1 MSATTTETG
10 TATATATTELIVGGM
25 TCAACVAR
33 VEKKLGRVDGV
44 SATVNLATGRAR
56 VSHPAG
62 VTAAELMAVVEG
74 AGFTAALPE
83 PEPGS
88 EPEDGKDKDADAGAT
103 AGALTRLLV
112 TALLSVPV
120 LVLSMAPGLQFRNW
134 QWLCF
139 VLATP
144 VAVWGAWPFH
154 ERALRGLRHSA
165 ATMDTLVSL
174 GVLASYSWSA
184 YALFFGGAG
193 RPDMRMPFTLV
204 PSMAGGTA
212 DVYLEA
218 VVGVPLF
225 VLIGRLL
232 EARARH
238 STGSALRALASLAA
252 KDVLVRDADGTERR
266 VPIERLRVGDRF
278 VVRPGERVATDGVV
292 VAGSSALDLSLV
304 TGESAP
310 VEAGPGSSV
319 VGGAVNS
326 GGLLEVRA
334 EAVGA
339 DTRLARIAKL
349 VEDAQAGKA
358 KAQRVADAVA
368 GVFVPA
374 VLAVAVTV
382 LGFWLGA
389 GASPQAAVT
398 AAVAVLVV
406 ACPCALGLA
415 TPTALLAATGRG
427 AGLGILV
434 SGPQALE
441 GLRRVDTVVLDKTG
455 TLTTGSMAVT
465 GVTARPDGLGAE
477 AALRL
482 AAAVERGSEHPV
494 GRAVCAYAA
503 AQGAGADR
511 AAGPGGPEEPS
522 SQPGPAG
529 TAGARRT
536 ADGLV
541 SSAASGSSAISG
553 SSAASGSP
561 VTPDAPALPGTPALP
576 DAPTLPDVTGFT
588 ATPGRGVAGR
598 VGERLVEVVRPDAG
612 PATAA
617 PAGRKPGKSGQKA
630 RTRKGQPVPSDGDRL
645 PQVLAEAVDAA
656 GRDGR
661 TAVVVRV
668 DGTPEA
674 VIVLGDTVRSG
685 SYRAVDHLK
694 RLGLRPVLATG
705 DSEGAARAVAAE
717 LGITEVHARATPED
731 KAALVRELRARG
743 RRVAVIG
750 DGVNDTAALAGA
762 DLGIA
767 MGGGT
772 DAAIGAADVTLVR
785 EDMGALA
792 DAVRLARRTSATVR
806 TNLAWAFGY
815 NLVTLPLAAVGLLS
829 PMVAAAAMSVSSVL
843 VVANSLRLRGWQ
855 PVPSRAAAGR
865 GSRRGPAAPGAHG
878 SHASY
883 GSHGRS
889 AAAPASSRGDA

>member
-1 MSATTTETG
+1 
-10 TATATATTELIVGGM
+10 
-25 TCAACVAR
+25 
-33 VEKKLGRVDGV
+33 
-44 SATVNLATGRAR
+44 
-56 VSHPAG
+56 
-62 VTAAELMAVVEG
+62 
-74 AGFTAALPE
+74 
-83 PEPGS
+83 
-88 EPEDGKDKDADAGAT
+88 
-103 AGALTRLLV
+103 
-112 TALLSVPV
+112 
-120 LVLSMAPGLQFRNW
+120 
-134 QWLCF
+134 
-139 VLATP
+139 
-144 VAVWGAWPFH
+144 
-154 ERALRGLRHSA
+154 
-165 ATMDTLVSL
+165 
-174 GVLASYSWSA
+174 
-184 YALFFGGAG
+184 
-193 RPDMRMPFTLV
+193 
-204 PSMAGGTA
+204 
-212 DVYLEA
+212 
-218 VVGVPLF
+218 
-225 VLIGRLL
+225 
-232 EARARH
+232 
-238 STGSALRALASLAA
+238 
-252 KDVLVRDADGTERR
+252 
-266 VPIERLRVGDRF
+266 IEQLRVGDRF

-310 VEAGPGSSV
+310 VEAGPGTSV

-349 VEDAQAGKA
+349 VEEAQAGKA

-389 GASPQAAVT
+389 GASTQAAVT

-455 TLTTGSMAVT
+455 TLTTGSMTVT
-465 GVTARPDGLGAE
+465 GVTARPDGIGE
-477 AALRL
+477 ATALRL
-482 AAAVERGSEHPV
+482 AAAAEQGSEHPV
-494 GRAVCAYAA
+494 GRAVCAYALEPE
-503 AQGAGADR
+503 GSADPAVR
-511 AAGPGGPEEPS
+511 LPE
-522 SQPGPAG
+522 
-529 TAGARRT
+529 
-536 ADGLV
+536 
-541 SSAASGSSAISG
+541 
-553 SSAASGSP
+553 
-561 VTPDAPALPGTPALP
+561 VTD
-576 DAPTLPDVTGFT
+576 FT
-588 ATPGRGVAGR
+588 ATPGKGVAGR
-598 VGERLVEVVRPDAG
+598 VEGRLVEVVRPDTDAG
-612 PATAA
+612 RPQQRGRAPRTKGRTTAA
-617 PAGRKPGKSGQKA
+617 AAPLHAP
-630 RTRKGQPVPSDGDRL
+630 L
-645 PQVLAEAVDAA
+645 PEALASAVRDAE
-656 GRDGR
+656 RDGR
-661 TAVVVRV
+661 TAVLVRV

-717 LGITEVHARATPED
+717 LGITEVHARATPEE
-731 KAALVRELRARG
+731 KAELVRELRARG

-767 MGGGT
+767 MGSGT

-806 TNLAWAFGY
+806 ANLAWAFGY

-855 PVPSRAAAGR
+855 PVPSRKSAGR
-865 GSRRGPAAPGAHG
+865 RP
-878 SHASY
+878 
-883 GSHGRS
+883 HGRS
-889 AAAPASSRGDA
+889 ASSASSASSTSSASSAPSLSTGRRSGAAAPAPRGDA

>member
-1 MSATTTETG
+1 MSTTTGTTTE
-10 TATATATTELIVGGM
+10 TATTELIVGGM

-33 VEKKLGRVDGV
+33 VEKKLGRLDGV

-56 VSHPAG
+56 VSHPAE
-62 VTAAELMAVVEG
+62 VTPAELMAVVEG

-83 PEPGS
+83 PDPAPGA
-88 EPEDGKDKDADAGAT
+88 EGGKEGKEGKEGEAAT
-103 AGALTRLLV
+103 GALTRLLI
-112 TALLSVPV
+112 TAVLSLPV

-174 GVLASYSWSA
+174 GVIASYSWSA

-204 PSMAGGTA
+204 PSMTVGTA

-252 KDVLVRDADGTERR
+252 KDVLVRAADGTERR
-266 VPIERLRVGDRF
+266 VPIEQLRVGDRF

-310 VEAGPGSSV
+310 VEAGPGTSV

-349 VEDAQAGKA
+349 VEEAQAGKA

-389 GASPQAAVT
+389 GASTQAAVT

-455 TLTTGSMAVT
+455 TLTTGSMTVT
-465 GVTARPDGLGAE
+465 GVTARPGGIGEA

-482 AAAVERGSEHPV
+482 AAAAEQGSEHPV

-503 AQGAGADR
+503 GAPGAGDAADP
-511 AAGPGGPEEPS
+511 ADPADPVVQLPE
-522 SQPGPAG
+522 
-529 TAGARRT
+529 
-536 ADGLV
+536 
-541 SSAASGSSAISG
+541 
-553 SSAASGSP
+553 
-561 VTPDAPALPGTPALP
+561 VTD
-576 DAPTLPDVTGFT
+576 FT
-588 ATPGRGVAGR
+588 ATPGKGVSGR
-598 VGERLVEVVRPDAG
+598 VEGRLVEVVRPDTAG
-612 PATAA
+612 ERAPRTARTPRTPRAKGGRTAATAS
-617 PAGRKPGKSGQKA
+617 P
-630 RTRKGQPVPSDGDRL
+630 L
-645 PQVLAEAVDAA
+645 PEALASAVRDAE
-656 GRDGR
+656 RDGR
-661 TAVVVRV
+661 TAVLVRV

-717 LGITEVHARATPED
+717 LGITEVHARATPEE
-731 KAALVRELRARG
+731 KAELVRELRAQG

-855 PVPSRAAAGR
+855 PVPSRASAGR
-865 GSRRGPAAPGAHG
+865 RP
-878 SHASY
+878 
-883 GSHGRS
+883 HGRPAS
-889 AAAPASSRGDA
+889 SFSTRSSVSTSTGPSVSTGGRPGAAPAPRGDA

>member
-1 MSATTTETG
+1 
-10 TATATATTELIVGGM
+10 M

-83 PEPGS
+83 PEAGS
-88 EPEDGKDKDADAGAT
+88 EPEDGKGEDAGMT
-103 AGALTRLLV
+103 AGALTRLLI

-252 KDVLVRDADGTERR
+252 KDVLVRDADGRERR
-266 VPIERLRVGDRF
+266 VPVERLRVGDRF

-349 VEDAQAGKA
+349 VEEAQAGKA

-465 GVTARPDGLGAE
+465 GVTARPGGLGAE
-477 AALRL
+477 EALRL

-494 GRAVCAYAA
+494 GRAVCAYVRGAA
-503 AQGAGADR
+503 GT
-511 AAGPGGPEEPS
+511 AGPGGAEPGVPRAAET
-522 SQPGPAG
+522 PGASAAAAAATAAASVAAETPSAKAAG
-529 TAGARRT
+529 TGAP
-536 ADGLV
+536 
-541 SSAASGSSAISG
+541 AAEAPE
-553 SSAASGSP
+553 A
-561 VTPDAPALPGTPALP
+561 PDAADRAPRLPE
-576 DAPTLPDVTGFT
+576 VTDFT
-588 ATPGRGVAGR
+588 ATPGKGVAGR
-598 VGERLVEVVRPDAG
+598 VEGRLVEVVRPD
-612 PATAA
+612 TAA
-617 PAGRKPGKSGQKA
+617 GRPQRAERAPRTKGRTTPAGAP
-630 RTRKGQPVPSDGDRL
+630 L
-645 PQVLAEAVDAA
+645 PEALASAVRDAE
-656 GRDGR
+656 RDGR
-661 TAVVVRV
+661 TAVLVRV

-705 DSEGAARAVAAE
+705 DSEGAARAVAAG

-806 TNLAWAFGY
+806 ANLAWAFGY

-865 GSRRGPAAPGAHG
+865 GPRRGTTAPGSRG
-878 SHASY
+878 SH
-883 GSHGRS
+883 GSHGRR

>member
-1 MSATTTETG
+1 MSTASPMAPAATE
-10 TATATATTELIVGGM
+10 IVVGGM

-33 VEKKLGRVDGV
+33 VEKKLGRLDGV
-44 SATVNLATGRAR
+44 TATVNLATGRAR

-74 AGFTAALPE
+74 AGFTASLPE
-83 PEPGS
+83 PEVTEAPA
-88 EPEDGKDKDADAGAT
+88 DGAAA
-103 AGALTRLLV
+103 ASAMTRLIV
-112 TALLSVPV
+112 TAVLSVPV

-139 VLATP
+139 ALATP

-154 ERALRGLRHSA
+154 EKALRGLRHST

-174 GVLASYSWSA
+174 GVLASYAWSA

-193 RPDMRMPFTLV
+193 DPDMRMPFTLV
-204 PSMAGGTA
+204 PSMGGGTA

-225 VLIGRLL
+225 VLVGRLL

-252 KDVLVRDADGTERR
+252 KDVVVRDADGTERR
-266 VPIERLRVGDRF
+266 VPIAELRVGDRF

-310 VEAGPGSSV
+310 VEAGPGAAV

-339 DTRLARIAKL
+339 DTQLARIARL

-358 KAQRVADAVA
+358 RVQRVADAVA

-389 GASPQAAVT
+389 GAPPQSAVT

-465 GVTARPDGLGAE
+465 GVTARADGLGSE
-477 AALRL
+477 EALRL

-494 GRAVCAYAA
+494 GRAVCAYVP
-503 AQGAGADR
+503 D
-511 AAGPGGPEEPS
+511 
-522 SQPGPAG
+522 
-529 TAGARRT
+529 TA
-536 ADGLV
+536 
-541 SSAASGSSAISG
+541 
-553 SSAASGSP
+553 
-561 VTPDAPALPGTPALP
+561 ALPE
-576 DAPTLPDVTGFT
+576 VTGFA
-588 ATPGRGVAGR
+588 ATPGRGVSGR
-598 VGERLVEVVRPDAG
+598 VGDRLVEVVRPEEA
-612 PATAA
+612 AA
-617 PAGRKPGKSGQKA
+617 PAKKKPRRSG
-630 RTRKGQPVPSDGDRL
+630 L
-645 PQVLAEAVDAA
+645 PEALATAVREAE
-656 GRDGR
+656 RDGR
-661 TAVVVRV
+661 TVVLVRV
-668 DGTPEA
+668 DGAPEA
-674 VIVLGDTVRSG
+674 VVALGDSVRSG

-705 DSEGAARAVAAE
+705 DSEGAARAVAGE

-731 KAALVRELRARG
+731 KAALVRELRAQG

-767 MGGGT
+767 MGSGT

-806 TNLAWAFGY
+806 ANLAWAFGY
-815 NLVTLPLAAVGLLS
+815 NLVTVPLAAVGLLS
-829 PMVAAAAMSVSSVL
+829 PMFAAAAMSVSSVL

-855 PVPSRAAAGR
+855 P
-865 GSRRGPAAPGAHG
+865 
-878 SHASY
+878 
-883 GSHGRS
+883 
-889 AAAPASSRGDA
+889 APAGLSRTHSPARRRPASRSTAVQTRGDA